1 MLDNLTENQR
11 KTLFLLRRNKRMSR
25 SELAK
30 ALGITRASVSVQ
42 VKNLIE
48 AGLLREAEKIEANRR
63 GQPSIA
69 LELAPRRAYSVGISL
84 SPEHISTVLMDLTGE
99 ILAESRE
106 ENEHDSI
113 FKASQAA
120 KETFEKLAQT
130 FADTNATFLG
140 TGVSLPVNF
149 HGSETFAVGSNLH
162 QWSQED
168 AKASLRRVL
177 GPNVFVENDATAAAI
192 GENALGNPSDFSSFF
207 YLYLG
212 KGIGGA
218 PVIDGQVPRGHFGNA
233 GRVGALSRSQIL
245 RPSLMSLGAE
255 LDHLNVPATERGDLC
270 RSLDI
275 HADELRA
282 WSAAAI
288 CELCETIFQITA
300 ILDPQGIVIG
310 GTMPFAL
317 RDWLKDHVHFC
328 DLDYPYA
335 HQVTCP
341 TIVTSEIPGDFAASI
356 GAATLFGQIL
366 AP

>member
-11 KTLFLLRRNKRMSR
+11 RTLFLLRRNKGMSR

-30 ALGITRASVSVQ
+30 TLGITRASVSVQ

-48 AGLLREAEKIEANRR
+48 AGLIHEAQKIESNRR

-69 LELAPRRAYSVGISL
+69 LELAPRQAYSVGISL

-106 ENEHDSI
+106 ANEHDSI
-113 FKASQAA
+113 LMASQAA
-120 KETFEKLAQT
+120 KATSETLARS
-130 FADTNATFLG
+130 FAHTNAHLLG

-149 HGSETFAVGSNLH
+149 RDSETFAVGSNMH
-162 QWSQED
+162 QWSKED
-168 AKASLRRVL
+168 AKQSLRRVF

-218 PVIDGQVPRGHFGNA
+218 PVIDGHPLRGHFGNS
-233 GRVGALSRSQIL
+233 GRVGALSQSQTL
-245 RPSLMSLGAE
+245 RPSMMSLGAE
-255 LDHLNVPATERGDLC
+255 LDRLNIPASERDDL
-270 RSLDI
+270 RKLLEI
-275 HADELRA
+275 HADALNA

-288 CELCETIFQITA
+288 CELCKTIFQVTA
-300 ILDPQGIVIG
+300 ILDPQGIVLG

-317 RDWLKDHVHFC
+317 RDWLKENVHFR
-328 DLDYPYA
+328 DLDYAYA
-335 HQVTCP
+335 HQVKCP
-341 TIVTSEIPGDFAASI
+341 TIVTSEVSGDFAASI
-356 GAATLFGQIL
+356 GAATLFG
-366 AP
+366 